1 VTNPHKKNEYDY
13 LIVGAGPFGATFARE
28 VTDAGY
34 KCLVIDKRDHIAGNI
49 YTEKREGVD
58 VHVYGAHIFH
68 TSSDRVWNYVN
79 RFATFNNYINKPKIR
94 YNDRIFSFPINL
106 MTLHQLWGVMTP
118 EEAEKKL
125 QEVRIPCENPDNLED
140 WILSQVG
147 REVYETF
154 IKGYTMK
161 QWQRDPKELPASII
175 KRLPIRMVFEEN
187 YFFDKYQGIP
197 KDGYTQMVA
206 NMLEGIEV
214 KTGIDYFSDKHY
226 LNSLADKVVFTGK
239 IDEYFDYRFGEL
251 EYRTLRFE
259 HEVRDGDF
267 QGNAVI
273 NYTHPDVPFTR
284 IVEHKH
290 FLPEKAP
297 KIEKTVVTREYSDEY
312 KRGKTPYYPI
322 NDEKNTGM
330 YKKYAALAKN
340 EPDVIFGGRLAE
352 YKYFDMHQVIG
363 SALVKSKREL
373 EKRGAAAL

>member
-1 VTNPHKKNEYDY
+1 MSEYLKTSEYDY
-13 LIVGAGPFGATFARE
+13 LIVGAGIFGSTFARE
-28 VTDAGY
+28 MTDAGY
-34 KCLVIDKRDHIAGNI
+34 KCLVIDRRDHIGGNV
-49 YTEKREGVD
+49 YSEKRNGID

-68 TSSDRVWNYVN
+68 TNNDRIWNYVN
-79 RFATFNNYINKPKIR
+79 RFAKFNNYVNKPKIR

-118 EEAEKKL
+118 AEAEAKL
-125 QEVRIPCENPDNLED
+125 AEVRIPCENPDNLED

-197 KDGYTQMVA
+197 VDGYTSMVA
-206 NMLEGIEV
+206 NMLAGV
-214 KTGIDYFSDKHY
+214 KVQTGIDYFKDKEHWDG
-226 LNSLADKVVFTGK
+226 LADRVVFTGK
-239 IDEYFDYRFGEL
+239 IDEYFDFQHGEL

-259 HEVRDGDF
+259 HEELEGDF
-267 QGNAVI
+267 QGNAVV

-290 FLPEKAP
+290 FLPETAS
-297 KIEKTVVTREYSDEY
+297 KIPNTIVTREYSDEY
-312 KRGKTPYYPI
+312 TRGKTPYYPI
-322 NDEKNTGM
+322 NNDRNNSM
-330 YKKYAALAKN
+330 YKKYAMMARDQ
-340 EPDVIFGGRLAE
+340 PGVIFGGRLAE
-352 YKYFDMHQVIG
+352 YKYYDMHQVIG
-363 SALVKSKREL
+363 SALVKAKREL
-373 EKRGAAAL
+373 ENNA

>member
-1 VTNPHKKNEYDY
+1 MSKYDY
-13 LIVGAGPFGATFARE
+13 LIVGSGIFGSTFARE
-28 VTDAGY
+28 MTDAGY
-34 KCLVIDKRDHIAGNI
+34 RCLVIDKRNHIAGNV
-49 YTEKREGVD
+49 YSEKRNGVD

-68 TSSDRVWNYVN
+68 TSNDRIWDYVN

-106 MTLHQLWGVMTP
+106 MTLHQLWGVITP
-118 EEAEKKL
+118 AEAEAKL
-125 QEVRIPCENPDNLED
+125 EEVRIPCENPDNLED

-161 QWQRDPKELPASII
+161 QWQRDPRELPASNN
-175 KRLPIRMVFEEN
+175 KPLPIRMVFEEN

-197 KDGYTQMVA
+197 KEGYTQMVA

-214 KTGIDYFSDKHY
+214 RTGVDYFMNKDE

-239 IDEYFDYRFGEL
+239 IDEYFGYQFGEL

-259 HEVRDGDF
+259 HEELEGDF

-273 NYTHPDVPFTR
+273 NYTHPEIPYTR

-290 FLPEKAP
+290 FLPETAN
-297 KIEKTVVTREYSDEY
+297 KIPNTIITREYSDEY

-322 NDEKNTGM
+322 NNEKNTSM
-330 YKKYAALAKN
+330 YKKYAAMAH
-340 EPDVIFGGRLAE
+340 EESGVIFGGRLAE
-352 YKYFDMHQVIG
+352 YKYYDMHQVIG
-363 SALVKSKREL
+363 SALVKAKREL
-373 EKRGAAAL
+373 EKRNTPTYNG

>member
-1 VTNPHKKNEYDY
+1 MSKYDY
-13 LIVGAGPFGATFARE
+13 LIVGSGIFGSTFARE
-28 VTDAGY
+28 MTDAGY
-34 KCLVIDKRDHIAGNI
+34 RCLVIDKRNHIAGNV
-49 YTEKREGVD
+49 YSEKRNGAD

-68 TSSDRVWNYVN
+68 TSNDRIWDYVN

-118 EEAEKKL
+118 AEAEAKL
-125 QEVRIPCENPDNLED
+125 EEVRIPCENPDNLED

-161 QWQRDPKELPASII
+161 QWQRDPRELPASII

-197 KDGYTQMVA
+197 KEGYTQMVA

-214 KTGIDYFSDKHY
+214 RTGVDYFMNKDE

-239 IDEYFDYRFGEL
+239 IDEYFGYQFGEL

-259 HEVRDGDF
+259 HEELEGDF

-273 NYTHPDVPFTR
+273 NYTHPEIPYTR

-290 FLPEKAP
+290 FLPETAN
-297 KIEKTVVTREYSDEY
+297 KIPNTIITREYSDEY

-322 NDEKNTGM
+322 NNEKNTSM
-330 YKKYAALAKN
+330 YKKYAAMAH
-340 EPDVIFGGRLAE
+340 EESGVIFGGRLAE
-352 YKYFDMHQVIG
+352 YKYYDMHQVIG
-363 SALVKSKREL
+363 SALVKAKREL
-373 EKRGAAAL
+373 EKRNTPTYNG

>member
-1 VTNPHKKNEYDY
+1 MNKEYDY
-13 LIVGAGPFGATFARE
+13 LIVGAGPFGSTFARE
-28 VTDAGY
+28 MTDAGY
-34 KCLVIDKRDHIAGNI
+34 KCLVIDKRPHVAGNI
-49 YTEKREGVD
+49 YTEKQHGVD

-68 TSSDRVWNYVN
+68 TSNDRIWNYVN
-79 RFATFNNYINKPKIR
+79 RFASFNNYINKPKIR

-118 EEAEKKL
+118 AEAEAKL
-125 QEVRIPCENPDNLED
+125 EEVRIPCENPDNLED

-197 KDGYTQMVA
+197 KEGYTKMVE

-214 KTGIDYFSDKHY
+214 RKNVNYFEDKQA
-226 LNSLADKVVFTGK
+226 LDALADKVVFTGK
-239 IDEYFDYRFGEL
+239 IDEYFNYKYGEL

-259 HEVRDGDF
+259 NEVLDGDF

-273 NYTHPDVPFTR
+273 NYTHPDVPYTR

-290 FLPEKAP
+290 FLPEKAAS
-297 KIEKTVVTREYSDEY
+297 IEKTVVTREYSDEY
-312 KRGKTPYYPI
+312 TRGKTPYYPI
-322 NDEKNTGM
+322 NNEKNNTM
-330 YKKYAALAKN
+330 YKKYAAMAHEQEN
-340 EPDVIFGGRLAE
+340 VIFGGRLAE

-363 SALVKSKREL
+363 SALVKAKREL
-373 EKRGAAAL
+373 EKRRKSEYNKA

>member
-1 VTNPHKKNEYDY
+1 MSEYDY
-13 LIVGAGPFGATFARE
+13 LIVGAGIFGSTFARE
-28 VTDAGY
+28 MTDAGH
-34 KCLVIDKRDHIAGNI
+34 KCLVIDRRAHIGGNV
-49 YTEKREGVD
+49 YSEKRNGID

-68 TSSDRVWNYVN
+68 TNNDRIWNYVN
-79 RFATFNNYINKPKIR
+79 RFAKFNNYVNKPKVR

-118 EEAEKKL
+118 EEAEAKL
-125 QEVRIPCENPDNLED
+125 EEVRIPCENPDNLED

-197 KDGYTQMVA
+197 VDGYTSMVA
-206 NMLEGIEV
+206 NMLAGV
-214 KTGIDYFSDKHY
+214 KVQTGIDYFKDKD
-226 LNSLADKVVFTGK
+226 LWDSMADKVVFTGK
-239 IDEYFDYRFGEL
+239 IDEYFGFQHGEL

-259 HEVRDGDF
+259 HEELKGDF
-267 QGNAVI
+267 QGNAVV

-290 FLPEKAP
+290 FLPETAS
-297 KIEKTVVTREYSDEY
+297 KIPNTIVTREYSDEY
-312 KRGKTPYYPI
+312 TRGKTPYYPI
-322 NDEKNTGM
+322 NNDKNNSI
-330 YKKYAALAKN
+330 YKKYAAMSKVQ
-340 EPDVIFGGRLAE
+340 PGVIFGGRLAE
-352 YKYFDMHQVIG
+352 YKYYDMHQVIG
-363 SALVKSKREL
+363 SALVKAKHEL
-373 EKRGAAAL
+373 ENNA